1 MNSLYPT
8 QSKYPLCYGEYKYIE
23 DIQLENWIEII
34 KNYNINDNIGYFILV
49 DIHIPTECY

>member
-49 DIHIPTECY
+49 DIHLPKEC